1 MSFGLKRICR
11 AWRQHMPGDD
21 RPREGTAMRWRSA
34 VDAADATALTLSRV
48 MGSMKGEMPEKKALI
63 HHLKQASA
71 QAARR
76 HRNVRLLTAC

>member
-1 MSFGLKRICR
+1 
-11 AWRQHMPGDD
+11 
-21 RPREGTAMRWRSA
+21 
-34 VDAADATALTLSRV
+34 

-63 HHLKQASA
+63 HHLEEASA